1 MSKYDKLILV
11 VDDVAYIRIQIKKIL
26 NSAGYKN
33 IEFASNGIEAFQKI
47 SSLHPELILLDIF
60 LPKINGISLIN
71 LLKMLNYKYKILVIS
86 AAENM
91 ELYEA
96 AIRNGALD
104 WLRKPIIS
112 NTLIE
117 KVNKLINLQISEDNK
132 KTEISDETND
142 FSENIGIKLNSSKSL
157 QILLL
162 YGKLDDEEFNNLKET
177 MLSLRRYNYRNVILN
192 LNGISKIEFDIKK
205 LCELKYIVEKENDL
219 FYIIAS
225 SPDIKRNLTDI
236 GIDKIYHTEAEA
248 IQYI

>member
-33 IEFASNGIEAFQKI
+33 IVFASNGIEAFQKI

-112 NTLIE
+112 NILIE
-117 KVNKLINLQISEDNK
+117 KVNKLIDLQISEDNK
-132 KTEISDETND
+132 QQYLDETND
-142 FSENIGIKLNSSKSL
+142 FSENIGIKLNSLKSL

-162 YGKLDDEEFNNLKET
+162 YGKLDNEEFNNLKET
-177 MLSLRRYNYRNVILN
+177 MLALRRYNYKNVIIN
-192 LNGISKIEFDIKK
+192 LNGISKIEFDIKR
-205 LCELKYIVEKENDL
+205 LSELKHIVEKEDNL
-219 FYIIAS
+219 FCIVAS
-225 SPDIKRNLTDI
+225 SPDLKRKLTEI

-248 IQYI
+248 MQCI